1 MIYINESSN
10 IVEFPRASKMI
21 VDSLVIINQTTKQSI
36 TVNTEDSY
44 NVDLTDK
51 IDWFVVGQYDYQFKY
66 LDTIVSCGILQF
78 GDYTPT
84 NETYNSKRDIIQ
96 YTPN

>member
-44 NVDLTDK
+44 EK
-51 IDWFVVGQYDYQFKY
+51 E
-66 LDTIVSCGILQF
+66 
-78 GDYTPT
+78 PT
-84 NETYNSKRDIIQ
+84 S
-96 YTPN
+96 

>member
-21 VDSLVIINQTTKQSI
+21 VDSLVITNQTTKQSI
-36 TVNTEDSY
+36 KVDTEDSY

-51 IDWFVVGQYDYQFKY
+51 IANIKKFHSTHYSLYIYGLCNKCHQAA
-66 LDTIVSCGILQF
+66 
-78 GDYTPT
+78 
-84 NETYNSKRDIIQ
+84 KRRMQ
-96 YTPN
+96 RAKKS